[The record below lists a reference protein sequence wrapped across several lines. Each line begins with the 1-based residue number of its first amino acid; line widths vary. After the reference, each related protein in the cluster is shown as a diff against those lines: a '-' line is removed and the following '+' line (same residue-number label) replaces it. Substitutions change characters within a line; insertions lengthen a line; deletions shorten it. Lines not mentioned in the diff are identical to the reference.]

1 MMTNGGPRDHSSVVD
16 LIPALR
22 AFARTF
28 YRNPN
33 DADDL
38 VQDTLVKAL
47 NAFDT
52 FEPGTRLK
60 SWMFTIMRNTFYTRI
75 KMYTRESPGAIDCV
89 AAMPTIEPTQEWSI
103 RGKEVFDALN
113 RLPPHQRE
121 VMTLIGVLGESY
133 EDTAVI
139 CGCAIGTVKSRLN
152 RARQSI
158 LEDLGE
164 SSSRSVTERTDR
176 FSAPDVDANASRAS

>member
-1 MMTNGGPRDHSSVVD
+1 MIHTNGPRDDSSIVE

-47 NAFDT
+47 NAFES

-60 SWMFTIMRNTFYTRI
+60 SWMFTIMRNTFYTKI
-75 KMYTRESPGAIDCV
+75 KVYAREAPGAADCV
-89 AAMPTIEPTQEWSI
+89 AALPATEATQEWSI
-103 RGKEVFDALN
+103 RGREVREALA

-121 VMTLIGVLGESY
+121 VLTLIGVFGESY
-133 EDTAVI
+133 EDTAEI

-152 RARQSI
+152 RARLSI
-158 LEDLGE
+158 LEELGE
-164 SSSRSVTERTDR
+164 PSSRTLTEADSTK
-176 FSAPDVDANASRAS
+176 SQVV

>member
-1 MMTNGGPRDHSSVVD
+1 MTQISRIRDDSIVE

-28 YRNPN
+28 YSSPS

-47 NAFDT
+47 NAFDS

-60 SWMFTIMRNTFYTRI
+60 SWLFTIMRNTFYTKI
-75 KMYTRESPGAIDCV
+75 KLYTREAPAAADC
-89 AAMPTIEPTQEWSI
+89 AAALPTIEAAQEWSLRAI
-103 RGKEVFDALN
+103 EVRDALA

-121 VMTLIGVLGESY
+121 VLTLIGVLGQSY
-133 EDTAVI
+133 EDTAAI
-139 CGCAIGTVKSRLN
+139 CGCAVGTVKSRLN
-152 RARQSI
+152 RARLSI

-164 SSSRSVTERTDR
+164 PSSRTLTE
-176 FSAPDVDANASRAS
+176 PNDAMRSGQVMSNASKPH

>member
-1 MMTNGGPRDHSSVVD
+1 MPEPFQCRVVATFRQRDHTSGLFMAQNDRPRDFPSVVE

-28 YRNPN
+28 YRNPT

-47 NAFDT
+47 NAFES

-75 KMYTRESPGAIDCV
+75 KVYTREAPGAVDCV
-89 AAMPTIEPTQEWSI
+89 AAMPTIE
-103 RGKEVFDALN
+103 
-113 RLPPHQRE
+113 
-121 VMTLIGVLGESY
+121 
-133 EDTAVI
+133 
-139 CGCAIGTVKSRLN
+139 
-152 RARQSI
+152 
-158 LEDLGE
+158 
-164 SSSRSVTERTDR
+164 
-176 FSAPDVDANASRAS
+176 